1 MNFMVAMRRCTVLIF
16 LSPILF
22 FSFNCRSMATQSE
35 ADGYGGSSKG
45 TTHSAVP
52 SPTSEAAPE
61 SPKPMAKKSVAKKT
75 ARMVVYV
82 GQIAVEVFELKEKT
96 TALEALAKNL
106 GGFIES
112 NKTTEDYARIVLRV
126 PVKRFNEALESIS
139 NEGRVLSR
147 EVSAADITKEFSDLE
162 TRLKNNIAVR
172 ERLYTLLKS
181 AKKVK
186 ARLKILQEINRIT
199 QLITADEE
207 RLKNM
212 ASAASYSTVIATLQ
226 LFKSPTTIR
235 MPSPFSWIASLV
247 PERRSILTYKDIE
260 LPLPASFFDYEKEF
274 KKEKVEALFISAR
287 QSKIRA
293 GRVKNDPKA
302 DAVFWRQALEKEMLS
317 RGYVKK
323 SRDDVDTGSIQ
334 LYSYVDGLEEH
345 FYLIAFFTRE
355 KYLYVI
361 EAYYPNKQELDE
373 LDKNVRTSI
382 KEVKIH
388 D

>member
-1 MNFMVAMRRCTVLIF
+1 MTLSRRCKVLIP
-16 LSPILF
+16 LYTSLF
-22 FSFNCRSMATQSE
+22 FLVDCGSMAKRSE
-35 ADGYGGSSKG
+35 EGAYGASYMDAPAKV
-45 TTHSAVP
+45 AA
-52 SPTSEAAPE
+52 SPTSEAAPA

-82 GQIAVEVFELKEKT
+82 GQVAVEVFELKEKI

-106 GGFIES
+106 GGYIES

-139 NEGRVLSR
+139 KEGRVLSR
-147 EVSAADITKEFSDLE
+147 EVSAADITKEFSDLDA
-162 TRLKNNIAVR
+162 RLKNNIAVR
-172 ERLYTLLKS
+172 ERLYTLLKN
-181 AKKVK
+181 AKKAK
-186 ARLKILQEINRIT
+186 ARLKILQEINRLT

-212 ASAASYSTVIATLQ
+212 ASAASYSTVIVTLQ

-235 MPSPFSWIASLV
+235 MPSPFGWIASLT
-247 PERRSILTYKDIE
+247 PQRRSIKKYKDIE
-260 LPLPASFFDYEKEF
+260 LPLPVSFFDYEKEF

-323 SRDDVDTGSIQ
+323 SRDDVDTGSMQ

-345 FYLIAFFTRE
+345 FYLITFFVRE